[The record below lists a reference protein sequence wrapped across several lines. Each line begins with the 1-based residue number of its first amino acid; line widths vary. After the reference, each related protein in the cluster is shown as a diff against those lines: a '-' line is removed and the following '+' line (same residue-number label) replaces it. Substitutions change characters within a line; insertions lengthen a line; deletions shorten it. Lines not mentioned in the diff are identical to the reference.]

1 MMLSLIGYLQS
12 RMIRKKWERKG
23 KPLPT
28 PERIKQDIVKDYAK
42 SFSLR
47 TFIETGTYHGGMVH
61 AVKRCFERIWSIELD
76 KNLCEEARQRFRRD
90 HHISIVQGDSGE
102 VLPEILA
109 SVDTPSLFWL
119 DGHYSGGDTAKGKLE
134 TPIRIELQHIFAHR
148 VAGHVILIDDVHC
161 FNGTGDYPSLGELQ
175 NIILTARPSWVFE
188 ARDNIIRCHEK
199 CTE

>member
-1 MMLSLIGYLQS
+1 VKRQSDDFLSIISPRQNNGRDKALPEKATMMLSLIGYLQS

-134 TPIRIELQHIFAHR
+134 TPIRIELSIPRR
-148 VAGHVILIDDVHC
+148 VAEHHTDSPPLMGL
-161 FNGTGDYPSLGELQ
+161 
-175 NIILTARPSWVFE
+175 
-188 ARDNIIRCHEK
+188 
-199 CTE
+199 